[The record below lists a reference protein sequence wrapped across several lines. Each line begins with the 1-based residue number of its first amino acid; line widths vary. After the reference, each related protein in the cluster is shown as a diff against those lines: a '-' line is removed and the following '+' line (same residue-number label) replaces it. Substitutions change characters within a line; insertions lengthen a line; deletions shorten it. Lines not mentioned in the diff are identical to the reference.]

1 MKFETTEDKIIRIG
15 GVCDRC
21 QRCGWCMEKELC
33 NKIKEKAG
41 INFNTFKNYYKEV
54 KDILGKVE

>member
-1 MKFETTEDKIIRIG
+1 MKIETTEDKIIRIG

-21 QRCGWCMEKELC
+21 RWCDWCMEKELC
-33 NKIKEKAG
+33 NKIEEKTG